1 MMPRNAVSR
10 PRSGSFADGILLAF
24 AVELRTMFRTR
35 YFPDNLH
42 EMRDTPSAQETP
54 VAPAT
59 LEQSAWHARA
69 SRWVFVLVAAAL
81 LPLMV
86 LASFDFGV
94 TWDEKSRHFY
104 GELVWGYLR
113 GVRDISFFPETGGH
127 LYGGLFDTLC
137 AIVEQWLPQNRYVVR
152 HEINAIFGW
161 IGVVYCGR
169 LAARLF
175 GTWTGVLAMI
185 LLVSSPRYFAH
196 SMNNPKDLPFAAL
209 SVVALY
215 YFSTVSPTWPYIS
228 RATAIKIVVA
238 LALALNVRAGALL
251 YLGYLGLLVMAFV
264 VAERNWNWRRLMD
277 TVARLTAIT
286 VAVLVLG
293 TAFWPWAQGSPLTR
307 PIRALIGMAG
317 FPWAGGVLFNGQAY
331 SAPDLPRYYVP
342 EWFLIST
349 PLVVLAGAALSMFV
363 RRGDGARLP
372 RIALWVVA
380 LLPVSM
386 VIARDST
393 LYDGVRHL
401 LFVYPILV
409 VLAASGWAAWMS
421 SGRVWVRRTAAALLV
436 AGMVNP
442 LAFHARSHPN
452 QAVYFNE
459 LVGGPRGAFAKFD
472 MDYWGNCLLEAV
484 AWSARTAQL
493 SGRPIAISGNP
504 WQLIQLDSE
513 RFPSLYFTP
522 PQRRQDHLS
531 VYLSRGSAEGVIGL
545 ATRQDALYRVKT
557 ADGTV
562 LCVVVPGPAF
572 GELQPH
578 VVFPPSEWLPQQLT
592 RK

>member
-1 MMPRNAVSR
+1 M
-10 PRSGSFADGILLAF
+10 
-24 AVELRTMFRTR
+24 E
-35 YFPDNLH
+35 
-42 EMRDTPSAQETP
+42 DTLPTHQAS

-59 LEQSAWHARA
+59 SVQSALRDRVAWWAFA
-69 SRWVFVLVAAAL
+69 LTAAAI

-86 LASFDFGV
+86 LASLDFGV

-113 GVRDISFFPETGGH
+113 GVRDISYFPETGGH

-137 AIVEQWLPQNRYVVR
+137 AIVEQWLPQYRYVVR

-209 SVVALY
+209 SVAALY

-228 RATAIKIVVA
+228 RATAIKIVLA

-251 YLGYLGLLVMAFV
+251 YLGYLGLLVTAFV
-264 VAERNWNWRRLMD
+264 IAERNLDWRRLTD
-277 TVARLTAIT
+277 TVGRLTAIT
-286 VAVLVLG
+286 AVVLVLG

-307 PIRALIGMAG
+307 PISALISMAAY
-317 FPWAGGVLFNGQAY
+317 PWSGGVLFNGQDY
-331 SAPDLPRYYVP
+331 SAPDLPWYYAP
-342 EWFLIST
+342 EWVLIST
-349 PLVVLAGAALSMFV
+349 PLVVLAGAALSLFM
-363 RRGDGARLP
+363 RRGGDGAKPPRPP
-372 RIALWVVA
+372 RIALWVAAV
-380 LLPVSM
+380 LPVSM
-386 VIARDST
+386 VIARGST

-409 VLAASGWAAWMS
+409 VLSASGWAAWLS
-421 SGRVWVRRTAAALLV
+421 RGSVWGRRTAAALLV
-436 AGMVNP
+436 VGLLNP

-459 LVGGPRGAFAKFD
+459 FVGGPIGAFARFD

-504 WQLIQLDSE
+504 WALIQLDSE

-522 PQRRQDHLS
+522 PQRRRHHLS
-531 VYLSRGSAEGVIGL
+531 VYLNRGSVEGVTRL
-545 ATRQDALYRVKT
+545 ANREDVLYRVRT
-557 ADGTV
+557 ADGAV
-562 LCVVVPGPAF
+562 LCVVVPGPAYA
-572 GELQPH
+572 ELRRH
-578 VVFPPSEWLPQQLT
+578 VVFPPPEWLPESMT
-592 RK
+592 RG